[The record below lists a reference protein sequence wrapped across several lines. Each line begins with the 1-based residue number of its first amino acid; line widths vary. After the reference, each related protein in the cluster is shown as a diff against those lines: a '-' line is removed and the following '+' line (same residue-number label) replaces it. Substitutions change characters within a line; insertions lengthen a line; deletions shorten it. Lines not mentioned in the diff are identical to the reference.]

1 MKNDKKELWRAIKFT
16 LFSISAGVIEL
27 GLFAAL
33 DAWTPWPYWP
43 CYLIALVASVVWNF
57 TLNRQYTFQSASNVP
72 VAMMKVLLFYAI
84 FTPVSTILGN
94 YLAETVGWPDI
105 LVTLLNMICNFIL
118 EFLYDRFYVFG
129 KSIDTNKRAKA
140 QQEKER
146 AAADQQEAG
155 AAQGSRLP

>member
-1 MKNDKKELWRAIKFT
+1 MKKDKKELWRAVKFT

-33 DAWTPWPYWP
+33 DAWTAWPYWP
-43 CYLIALVASVVWNF
+43 CYLIALIASVVWNF
-57 TLNRQYTFQSASNVP
+57 TLNRQYTFQSANNVP
-72 VAMMKVLLFYAI
+72 VAMLKVLLFYAV

-105 LVTLLNMICNFIL
+105 LVTLLNMVLNFIL

-129 KSIDTNKRAKA
+129 KSIDTNKRAQE
-140 QQEKER
+140 QQAREQ
-146 AAADQQEAG
+146 AASAE
-155 AAQGSRLP
+155 SNPK

>member
-1 MKNDKKELWRAIKFT
+1 MKKDKKELWRAIKFT

-33 DAWTPWPYWP
+33 DAWTPWPYRP

-94 YLAETVGWPDI
+94 YLAETV
-105 LVTLLNMICNFIL
+105 
-118 EFLYDRFYVFG
+118 DR
-129 KSIDTNKRAKA
+129 KSVV
-140 QQEKER
+140 
-146 AAADQQEAG
+146 
-155 AAQGSRLP
+155 